1 MLLPLSLAP
10 SSSLACY
17 SLSSFTL
24 SLASFLSSFLSLS
37 LQVCHFHPILSVS
50 FPLSYE
56 RLIRSASLVRAGL
69 VRHDIHFEFR
79 EYANSTEAL
88 ITPPGATGGSSSADL
103 SPRTNSNDLR
113 SGFNPARGF
122 PLATL
127 FLRTVSLL
135 ANDLRSG
142 FNLYFLLL
150 TMV

>member
-1 MLLPLSLAP
+1 MTTY
-10 SSSLACY
+10 SSKL
-17 SLSSFTL
+17 T
-24 SLASFLSSFLSLS
+24 
-37 LQVCHFHPILSVS
+37 QRKVW
-50 FPLSYE
+50 FPRKKHE
-56 RLIRSASLVRAGL
+56 
-69 VRHDIHFEFR
+69 RHDIHFEFR